1 MAVSKQKQS
10 FYEFGAFRIDT
21 TNRLLLKDGEP
32 VALQPKMFDT
42 LLVLVESCGQVIEK
56 DELMRRIWPDTIVEE
71 SNLTQNIYILR
82 KVLGTSAIETMP
94 KRGYRFSADVQ
105 EIRSEETNFILE
117 RQTVSRILIEEEA
130 EIENS
135 FTSGLPEA
143 VGKAS
148 GSQVVAP
155 PEALSDKPRI
165 LQARPIAPGMLAAIT
180 EHKKRV
186 ALAGVTAIVVVTGIA
201 LFMFR
206 SQAKRKSAEAFQK
219 ISISR
224 LTDIG
229 RVAFPTIS
237 PDGKYI
243 AYVSLDDEDHKSIWV
258 KHLPTGSATQIVP
271 AIAKVSYESL
281 LFSLDGN
288 YIYFNRNEKGPPNT
302 LFQVPVL
309 GGVARRLIENVWG
322 AVTFSPDSKRLAFI
336 RADWKKG
343 EHTLIVANTDGTDEQ
358 TLATRRSPDYF
369 NVFGIGPAWSPD
381 GRTIACSAGTQSDD
395 QQYLVEVRV
404 EDGSE
409 RFISSERWDSVGQL
423 VWVADGAGLVFF
435 ARKQPSLPQ
444 QIWYLSYPQ
453 GELRSITNDLSA
465 YQWLAVTADSSML
478 VAQRGELIS
487 NIWIAPGDGA
497 TSPVNGESI
506 AVDTGRAKQITLGV
520 GKNDGFYGICWT
532 PEGKIIYSSD
542 ANGNRDLWIA
552 DADGTNQRQLTI
564 NAGNF
569 NAYPSVSTDG
579 RYIVFSSNRA
589 GAQNIW
595 RMDADGRNSRQLTR
609 GRGEYHSSLSPDG
622 QWVIYESGES
632 DWHLWKVP
640 IDGGEPVQL
649 TPFQAGK
656 PVVSPDGK
664 LIAYGYFDDQ
674 MNLPWRVG
682 IMPFEGGPM
691 RKSFPAHFRSYV
703 RWAADGQSLRYID
716 ENHVS
721 NIWSQPLG
729 GGPPKRLTNFKEM
742 RIYYFDWSRDGRWL
756 ACARG
761 TANSDAVMI
770 HDLQ

>member
-10 FYEFGAFRIDT
+10 FYEFGAFRIDAA
-21 TNRLLLKDGEP
+21 NRLLLKDGEP

-42 LLVLVESCGQVIEK
+42 LLVLVENRGQVIEK
-56 DELMRRIWPDTIVEE
+56 DELMSRIWPDTIVEE

-82 KVLGTSAIETMP
+82 KVLGTRVIETMP
-94 KRGYRFSADVQ
+94 KRGYRFSADVR

-117 RQTVSRILIEEEA
+117 RQTVSHILVEEEA
-130 EIENS
+130 EIEDS
-135 FTSGLPEA
+135 FT
-143 VGKAS
+143 AS
-148 GSQVVAP
+148 L
-155 PEALSDKPRI
+155 PEALSDKPGI
-165 LQARPIAPGMLAAIT
+165 LQARPTAPGIVASIT
-180 EHKKRV
+180 GHKKMA
-186 ALAGVTAIVVVTGIA
+186 ALAGVTAIMVLTGIA
-201 LFMFR
+201 LFMFG
-206 SQAKRKSAEAFQK
+206 SQANRKSAEAFQK

-229 RVAFPTIS
+229 RVVFPTIS
-237 PDGKYI
+237 PDGKYV

-258 KHLPTGSATQIVP
+258 KHLATGSATQIVP
-271 AIAKVSYESL
+271 AVAKAGYESL
-281 LFSLDGN
+281 VFSRDGN
-288 YIYFNRNEKGPPNT
+288 YIYFNRNEKGPPNS
-302 LFQVPVL
+302 LYQVPVL
-309 GGVARRLIENVWG
+309 GGAARRLIENVWG

-336 RADWKKG
+336 RADWQKG
-343 EHTLIVANTDGTDEQ
+343 EHALIVANTDGTDEQ
-358 TLATRRSPDYF
+358 ALATRRSPDYF

-381 GRTIACSAGTQSDD
+381 GKTIACSAGNQTDD

-409 RFISSERWDSVGQL
+409 RFISAERWDSVGQL

-435 ARKQPSLPQ
+435 ARKQPSLPE

-453 GELRSITNDLSA
+453 GELRRITNDLSA

-478 VAQRGELIS
+478 VAQRGEVIS
-487 NIWIAPGDGA
+487 NIWIAPSDGA
-497 TSPVNGESI
+497 TLHSNGAGF
-506 AVDTGRAKQITLGV
+506 AVDTSRAKQITLGV

-532 PEGKIIYSSD
+532 PDDKIIYSSD

-552 DADGTNQRQLTI
+552 DSDGTNQRQLTM
-564 NAGNF
+564 NVGSF
-569 NAYPSVSTDG
+569 NAYPSVSADE

-595 RMDADGRNSRQLTR
+595 RMDADGRNPRQLTR

-622 QWVIYESGES
+622 QWVVYGSGES

-649 TPFQAGK
+649 TQYQAGK

-674 MNLPWRVG
+674 MSLPWRIG
-682 IMPFEGGPM
+682 IIPFEGGPM
-691 RKSFPAHFRSYV
+691 RKSFPAHFRSHV
-703 RWAADGQSLRYID
+703 RWTLDGQSLMYIS
-716 ENHVS
+716 ETHVS
-721 NIWSQPLG
+721 DIWSQPLEG
-729 GGPPKRLTNFKEM
+729 SPPKRLTNFKEM
-742 RIYYFDWSRDGRWL
+742 RIYYFDWSRDGSWL

-770 HDLQ
+770 HDLK